1 MTITQIVKRHIEV
14 AAKAYVAAIIPV
26 LASIV
31 LAVTNVADIDFRT
44 AGLTLLAAS
53 TQWAGVYYT
62 ANYKT
67 KLEDLTGKSTERV
80 SLRRQRRHGEE
91 V

>member
-1 MTITQIVKRHIEV
+1 MTLTQIIKRHIQV

-26 LASIV
+26 LATLV
-31 LAVTNVADIDFRT
+31 LAVTDVADIDLRA
-44 AGLTLLAAS
+44 AGLTVLAAS
-53 TQWAGVYYT
+53 VQWAGVYYT

-67 KLEDLTGKSTERV
+67 KLEDLTGKDTERV
-80 SLRRQRRHGEE
+80 VLRRQRRHGEE

>member
-1 MTITQIVKRHIEV
+1 MTITQTIKRHIEI

-26 LASIV
+26 IASIV
-31 LAVTNVADIDFRT
+31 LTITDVADIDFRT

-62 ANYKT
+62 TNYKT
-67 KLEDLTGKSTERV
+67 KLEDLAGK
-80 SLRRQRRHGEE
+80 E

>member
-1 MTITQIVKRHIEV
+1 MTITQTIKHHIEV

-26 LASIV
+26 IASIV
-31 LAVTNVADIDFRT
+31 LAITDVTDIDFRT

-62 ANYKT
+62 TNYKT
-67 KLEDLTGKSTERV
+67 KLEALAGK
-80 SLRRQRRHGEE
+80 E